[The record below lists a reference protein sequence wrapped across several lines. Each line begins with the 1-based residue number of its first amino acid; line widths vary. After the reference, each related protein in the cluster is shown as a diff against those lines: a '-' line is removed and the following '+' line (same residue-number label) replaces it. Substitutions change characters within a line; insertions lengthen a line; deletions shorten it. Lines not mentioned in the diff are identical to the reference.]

1 MELLVRG
8 HVDGCNFLR
17 GQRAFG
23 DGRWYANIPGAGL
36 RADGDDGTRAPAD
49 GWWVLRTDPAGWRHL
64 SGHQADG
71 RAMMPASLLEGAVV
85 ARSAAIILFALVIAA
100 PAGAQVRFRAETT
113 IVHLDVVVRDAR
125 GRPIV
130 DLDAA
135 DFEVLEDGVVQ
146 PLVWFD
152 RSHASSAARGRDT
165 KAAAPTSAFAAD
177 LSQGPPQSIFAIVF
191 HQLTSQP
198 RAAATRAAHALVDR
212 LAPGDHAGI
221 YVFDRELT
229 ELAAF
234 TRDRAALHRAI
245 RTASMTP
252 PDFRDESYR
261 RGSAEDPGPQTMPGS
276 LGDPGRWVKAMRPF
290 EAVGEGRGLRGLVE
304 VLDAY
309 VGRRAIVLFSEG
321 LAVPEVIPRLELV
334 ADAAAPAHVSFY
346 TIDATGLRVAGP
358 PSPARRRL
366 TPSELSSVSSPARL
380 APARIPEMDPSR
392 GLRPLAEL
400 TGGLFISD
408 TNDLTGALG
417 RVDADRRSYYVMAYR
432 AGDRPAGPRAIE
444 VRVKRPNTLVRAR
457 TGLGRG
463 SSGVGS
469 PKDSRSR

>member
-1 MELLVRG
+1 M
-8 HVDGCNFLR
+8 
-17 GQRAFG
+17 
-23 DGRWYANIPGAGL
+23 
-36 RADGDDGTRAPAD
+36 
-49 GWWVLRTDPAGWRHL
+49 
-64 SGHQADG
+64 
-71 RAMMPASLLEGAVV
+71 
-85 ARSAAIILFALVIAA
+85 ARSAAAILIALLTAA

-113 IVHLDVVVRDAR
+113 VVHLDVVVRDAR

-152 RSHASSAARGRDT
+152 RSHAASATKSGAT
-165 KAAAPTSAFAAD
+165 KAAPPAFAAD

-221 YVFDRELT
+221 YVFDKELT

-245 RTASMTP
+245 RTASTTP
-252 PDFRDESYR
+252 PDFRDDSYR
-261 RGSAEDPGPQTMPGS
+261 RGSAEDPGAQTMPGAF
-276 LGDPGRWVKAMRPF
+276 GDPGRWVTAMRPF
-290 EAVGEGRGLRGLVE
+290 EAVREGTGLRGLVE

-321 LAVPEVIPRLELV
+321 LAVPEVIPRLELI
-334 ADAAAPAHVSFY
+334 ADAAGPAHVSFY

-366 TPSELSSVSSPARL
+366 TPAELSSVSSPVRQ
-380 APARIPEMDPSR
+380 APSRIPDMDPSR

-400 TGGLFISD
+400 TGGLYVSD
-408 TNDLTGALG
+408 TNDLTGALA

-444 VRVKRPNTLVRAR
+444 VRVKRPHTLVRAR
-457 TGLGRG
+457 THLGFG
-463 SSGVGS
+463 SLVPGT
-469 PKDSRSR
+469 PRQSRSR